1 MPPDCW
7 AWRNPQIPR
16 PDESGQG
23 STQIKMLCAASEQGE
38 KRIKTNTMDRDLSQ
52 RVETLGG
59 WMDASRHLVVFTG
72 AGISTESGL
81 PDFRGPDGL
90 WTRRDKGLPAKPL
103 DVPWDA
109 VDPNAGHLA
118 ILELQKLNKLTFL
131 ISQNV
136 DNLHLKSG
144 IRPEL
149 LAELH
154 GNITKLR
161 CSRCEEKVDR
171 KEGRT
176 RCRCGGTL
184 VKSVV
189 DFGESLPQK
198 DLMLSFEHARKSD
211 LFVVVGSSLVV
222 TPAADMPREALR
234 SGAKLVIINQGDTPF
249 DAVAALRF
257 RERIGDVLPRAVKR
271 LKRLMGFFE

>member
-1 MPPDCW
+1 M
-7 AWRNPQIPR
+7 
-16 PDESGQG
+16 DEDL
-23 STQIKMLCAASEQGE
+23 TR
-38 KRIKTNTMDRDLSQ
+38 RI
-52 RVETLGG
+52 ETLAR
-59 WMDASRHLVVFTG
+59 WMYESRHLVVFTG

-90 WTRRDKGLPAKPL
+90 WTRRDKGLPPRPMG
-103 DVPWDA
+103 VPWDS
-109 VDPNAGHLA
+109 VEPNAGHLA
-118 ILELQKLNKLTFL
+118 IVELQKLDKLKFL

-144 IRPEL
+144 IPPDL

-154 GNITKLR
+154 GNITRLR
-161 CSRCEEKVDR
+161 CSRCEETFSR
-171 KEGRT
+171 EEGRT

-198 DLMLSFEHARKSD
+198 DLMLSYGQTSKSD

-222 TPAADMPREALR
+222 TPAADMPREALQ
-234 SGAKLVIINQGDTPF
+234 SGAKLVIINQGETPF
-249 DAVAALRF
+249 DRVANLRF
-257 RERIGDVLPRAVKR
+257 HERIGDVLPRAVRR
-271 LKRLMGFFE
+271 LKGLMGLFE

>member
-1 MPPDCW
+1 M
-7 AWRNPQIPR
+7 N
-16 PDESGQG
+16 E
-23 STQIKMLCAASEQGE
+23 
-38 KRIKTNTMDRDLSQ
+38 DLTR
-52 RVETLGG
+52 RVETLGQ
-59 WMDASRHLVVFTG
+59 WMYESRHLVVFTG

-90 WTRRDKGLPAKPL
+90 WTRRDKGLPPRPM

-109 VDPNAGHLA
+109 VEPNAGHLA
-118 ILELQKLNKLTFL
+118 IVELQKLDKLKFL

-136 DNLHLKSG
+136 DNLHMKSG

-154 GNITKLR
+154 GNIARLR
-161 CSRCEEKVDR
+161 CSRCEETFNHE
-171 KEGRT
+171 EGRT

-198 DLMLSFEHARKSD
+198 DLMLSYEHARKSD

-222 TPAADMPREALR
+222 TPAADMPREALQ
-234 SGAKLVIINQGDTPF
+234 SGAKLVIMNQGETPF
-249 DAVAALRF
+249 DRVASLRF
-257 RERIGDVLPRAVKR
+257 HERIGDVLPKAVRR